1 MKKANNKKRNYQNP
15 NLGKENS
22 MKKSLLE

>member
-22 MKKSLLE
+22 MKKILLE